1 MGIVLY
7 HPCTFSMGSG
17 PPQSRQRRECSRECS
32 VASVSSV
39 MPFTSRWRA
48 KSTKSSQRSAG
59 MDLRAFQDET
69 VDAVVPQYS
78 ATSPVPPSAS
88 IISSQFVSM
97 PPITRRPRESQVLTT
112 GEKKVS
118 LEPAKIRGMADQ
130 RKVVARRLTM
140 TRKALGFDGW
150 GGQSE
155 FCRQLGI
162 ETNVYNPFEKGT
174 RKITLEVAEKIC
186 DRFGVSLDWIYRG
199 NPALLPVEVYRKLAE
214 VA

>member
-1 MGIVLY
+1 MKVGIVLY
-7 HPCTFSMGSG
+7 HPRISTVGDA
-17 PPQSRQRRECSRECS
+17 RRECSRECS

-39 MPFTSRWRA
+39 IPFTRRRRA

-59 MDLRAFQDET
+59 IDLRAFQDET
-69 VDAVVPQYS
+69 VDVVAPQCS
-78 ATSPVPPSAS
+78 ATFVVPPSAS
-88 IISSQFVSM
+88 MISSQPVSIS
-97 PPITRRPRESQVLTT
+97 PITREMRVCQVLEKR
-112 GEKKVS
+112 EKKILTES
-118 LEPAKIRGMADQ
+118 AKIKGMADQ
-130 RKVVARRLTM
+130 LKVVARRLVL

-150 GGQSE
+150 GGQAE

-174 RKITLEVAEKIC
+174 RKITLEIAEKIC